1 MKKKE
6 FEQLKTKPKAEWEK
20 SLLEQREK
28 LWSLR
33 TDLAAGK
40 VKNVKEIQIIRKM
53 IARLLTL
60 LNQKS
65 GIKN

>member
-6 FEQLKTKPKAEWEK
+6 IQQLKTKPEADLVK
-20 SLLEQREK
+20 SLAEHREK

-40 VKNVKEIQIIRKM
+40 VKNVEDIKNTRKM
-53 IARLLTL
+53 IARLMTFI
-60 LNQKS
+60 NQK
-65 GIKN
+65 

>member
-1 MKKKE
+1 MKRKD

-20 SLLEQREK
+20 SVIEQREK
-28 LWSLR
+28 LWALR

-40 VKNVKEIQIIRKM
+40 VKNVKEIQAIKKM

-60 LNQKS
+60 INQAK
-65 GIKN
+65 

>member
-6 FEQLKTKPKAEWEK
+6 FEQLKTKPAADLMK
-20 SLLEQREK
+20 SLTESREK

-40 VKNVKEIQIIRKM
+40 VKNVEEIKATRKM
-53 IARLLTL
+53 IARLLTIM
-60 LNQKS
+60 NQK
-65 GIKN
+65 

>member
-6 FEQLKTKPKAEWEK
+6 LLQMKSKPKAELEK
-20 SLLEQREK
+20 SLAESREK

-40 VKNVKEIQIIRKM
+40 VKNVSEIQLLRKM

-60 LNQKS
+60 INQNNGK
-65 GIKN
+65 